1 MRLFLFAKKS
11 ENALEKKKIDVDI
24 KAVRTPIFIVVLRIL
39 AVFVAFCDFLQK
51 YEKCTVDN
59 ICIKL

>member
-1 MRLFLFAKKS
+1 M
-11 ENALEKKKIDVDI
+11 NADI
-24 KAVRTPIFIVVLRIL
+24 NAVRTPIFIVVLRIL

>member
-1 MRLFLFAKKS
+1 M
-11 ENALEKKKIDVDI
+11 NADI
-24 KAVRTPIFIVVLRIL
+24 NAVRTLIFIVALRIL